1 MKAIT
6 KRVFYINNS
15 KNTKN
20 KNKLWVE
27 SYMDILQCPYC
38 GGDLLLENKTNNAI
52 ICKRCKRSYKIID
65 GIPILLRY

>member
-1 MKAIT
+1 
-6 KRVFYINNS
+6 
-15 KNTKN
+15 
-20 KNKLWVE
+20 
-27 SYMDILQCPYC
+27 MDILQCPYC